1 MTMEN
6 ATEDYLINKET
17 LSRFIDEL
25 IRRHP
30 IPIDNAEKLKEFRD
44 EQMRALDDHI
54 INTLFGNLDDA
65 QLNSLDQLLN
75 QEFENPDV
83 FRKFFLD
90 NNINVEQ
97 IIIDSVKSFNEL
109 YAKGV

>member
-1 MTMEN
+1 ME
-6 ATEDYLINKET
+6 EYLINKET
-17 LSRFIDEL
+17 LSKFIDEL
-25 IRRHP
+25 IKRYP
-30 IPIDNAEKLKEFRD
+30 IPIDDATKLKEFRD

-54 INTLFGNLDDA
+54 TNTLFGSLDEA
-65 QLNSLDQLLN
+65 QLNDLELLLN

>member
-1 MTMEN
+1 MINERASKIKTKMFDMN
-6 ATEDYLINKET
+6 LI
-17 LSRFIDEL
+17 RFIFVGL
-25 IRRHP
+25 
-30 IPIDNAEKLKEFRD
+30 
-44 EQMRALDDHI
+44 

-65 QLNSLDQLLN
+65 QFSSLDQLLN